1 VRFAIRAG
9 LTVTTLVAMF
19 AIAPAARADC
29 HGMPVASLSALAAQV
44 GAGHSACLAPGDYTG
59 TVDLSNPSSRRVYV
73 TQSDGVAIHGQI
85 RIASGHIELA
95 GLNVENAAGAGIGG
109 DCIRVPA
116 IGAND
121 IQIVGSDIGPCA
133 RDGIRMAY
141 NQGQH
146 DTAVV
151 IDGNEL
157 HDLGF
162 NACTCYMRGGLFQD
176 NYVHDISNDAL
187 DLWGDSNTVRHNVFR
202 NLVANPST
210 NHNDVL
216 QTWQVAGDP
225 ATGDPLT
232 NLTFNRNIIDTV
244 SGPDSHG
251 LMIRGGSVNHDIV
264 VRSNLFRDIGS
275 IGLLLDGTNDVT
287 LLGNTFAR
295 AGGLDTVE
303 WLAGASGTIDSNI
316 FFDAAS
322 VGTEPWYQDSA
333 SDPSDLYNLAWG
345 GQLLVDE
352 PTGVNAD
359 PLFADPDGTN
369 GDRDD
374 DFQIG
379 DPESPAID
387 HGDPAVTSRLDILGT
402 PIQGSAMD
410 DGAFE
415 YAGG

>member
-1 VRFAIRAG
+1 MRHAIRAG
-9 LTVTTLVAMF
+9 LTVTTLVAML

-29 HGMPVASLSALAAQV
+29 RGTSVASLSALAAQV
-44 GAGHSACLAPGDYTG
+44 GAGHSACLAAGDYTG
-59 TVDLSNPSSRRVYV
+59 TVDLSNPSSRHVYV
-73 TQSDGVAIHGQI
+73 TQAGGAAIHGQV
-85 RIASGHIELA
+85 RIASGRIVLDGLA
-95 GLNVENAAGAGIGG
+95 VENSAGAGIGG

-116 IGAND
+116 IGTND
-121 IQIVGSDIGPCA
+121 IQILDSDIGPCA

-146 DTAVV
+146 DTGVV
-151 IDGNEL
+151 IDGDEL

-162 NACTCYMRGGLFQD
+162 NACTCYMRGGVFQD

-187 DLWGDSNTVRHNVFR
+187 DLWGASNTVRHNVFR

-216 QTWQVAGDP
+216 QTWQTPGDP

-244 SGPDSHG
+244 SGANSHG
-251 LMIRGGSVNHDIV
+251 LMIGGGSLNHDLVI
-264 VRSNLFRDIGS
+264 RSNLFRDVGS
-275 IGLLLDGTNDVT
+275 IGMLFSGTNGVT

-303 WLAGASGTIDSNI
+303 WLYGANGTIDSNI

-322 VGTEPWYQDSA
+322 VGAEPWYQDSTSTVA
-333 SDPSDLYNLAWG
+333 DLYNLAWG
-345 GQLLVDE
+345 GQLLAGE
-352 PTGVNAD
+352 PTGVDAD

-379 DPESPAID
+379 DPASPAID

-415 YAGG
+415 YAAG